1 MSLEG
6 LAQQRL
12 APAVMNGF
20 PIQLSEVQEE
30 VVEGSKSG
38 QRTSRIG
45 LKYKPRDICIKCG
58 KKHGATGKKAE
69 MCRLAQGEEPIPDKG
84 VCKHCGKKHAMDG
97 HGKKA
102 LQCRQNL
109 LLRDITY
116 NRSPEGENLDASLYQ
131 SGDSGGVNPN
141 GDSTNS
147 GSYNKRRRADEDYD
161 NLVSLFADI
170 DKAHRRVGA
179 IDLYGGEDSISLK
192 ADALTILERVKDKLS
207 SIIGQPM

>member
-45 LKYKPRDICIKCG
+45 LKYKPRDICVKCG
-58 KKHGATGKKAE
+58 KKHGTTGKKAE

-97 HGKKA
+97 HGK
-102 LQCRQNL
+102 
-109 LLRDITY
+109 
-116 NRSPEGENLDASLYQ
+116 
-131 SGDSGGVNPN
+131 
-141 GDSTNS
+141 
-147 GSYNKRRRADEDYD
+147 
-161 NLVSLFADI
+161 
-170 DKAHRRVGA
+170 
-179 IDLYGGEDSISLK
+179 
-192 ADALTILERVKDKLS
+192 
-207 SIIGQPM
+207 